1 VTVDRRSFIRGL
13 GVGVAGAAAAGVPVA
28 YSHADSASA
37 APTSPANGR
46 LPAVPFHGAHQ
57 AGILTPAPPAAVFA
71 VYDLTAA
78 TTRDLVALLQTI
90 TDLARKLTAGGELA
104 GATVGAPPADNALL
118 GANAP
123 ADGLTVT
130 LGLGASAF
138 DDRYGLAARKPAHL
152 VPMRTFPNDNL
163 DPAETHGDLLLQI
176 CAGHQDTALRALRL
190 INKHTRGGMQV
201 RYRVDGFVSPPSPS
215 GTPRNLLGF
224 KDGIA
229 NPPVAERPRIAEH
242 LLWTGRGEPAWAEGG
257 SYHVF
262 RIIRMFVEFWD
273 RVSLAEQETMIGRRR
288 DSGAPLDG
296 SVETDV
302 PDYRHD
308 PHGQVIPVDA
318 HIRLANPRT
327 SQTEGQRILRRG
339 YNYDR
344 GEDGNGDLDMGLLF
358 SCFQRNPTT
367 QFEATQT
374 RLINEP
380 LVDYV
385 SPTGGG
391 YFFAVPGVRDRSD
404 WYARRLFV

>member
-1 VTVDRRSFIRGL
+1 
-13 GVGVAGAAAAGVPVA
+13 
-28 YSHADSASA
+28 
-37 APTSPANGR
+37 
-46 LPAVPFHGAHQ
+46 
-57 AGILTPAPPAAVFA
+57 
-71 VYDLTAA
+71 
-78 TTRDLVALLQTI
+78 
-90 TDLARKLTAGGELA
+90 
-104 GATVGAPPADNALL
+104 
-118 GANAP
+118 
-123 ADGLTVT
+123 
-130 LGLGASAF
+130 
-138 DDRYGLAARKPAHL
+138 
-152 VPMRTFPNDNL
+152 
-163 DPAETHGDLLLQI
+163 
-176 CAGHQDTALRALRL
+176 
-190 INKHTRGGMQV
+190 
-201 RYRVDGFVSPPSPS
+201 
-215 GTPRNLLGF
+215 
-224 KDGIA
+224 
-229 NPPVAERPRIAEH
+229 
-242 LLWTGRGEPAWAEGG
+242 
-257 SYHVF
+257 
-262 RIIRMFVEFWD
+262 MFVEFWD

-302 PDYRHD
+302 PDYRRD